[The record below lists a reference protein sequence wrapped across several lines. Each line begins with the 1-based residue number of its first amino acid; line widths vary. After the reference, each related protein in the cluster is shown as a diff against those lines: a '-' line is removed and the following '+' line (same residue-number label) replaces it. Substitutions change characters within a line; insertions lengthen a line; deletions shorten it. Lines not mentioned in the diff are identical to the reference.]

1 VLALCGAQP
10 VPTEGEGLSFF
21 LVDGESGE
29 HQPLAMS
36 GGWGEGTPPIGR
48 GRGGVIELRPI
59 ADAAVSGSD
68 RLLLASTDGWLHL
81 VSLAPLDEASASLP
95 ASGRGEM
102 RVALPAG
109 PTETIAAMDCDA
121 AHCVI
126 GGELGS
132 LALVDLSRPDMCAR
146 PPSFTPVLLPRAAVE
161 LFLLPWAAEHTR
173 ARAGR
178 PQAHSG
184 CRAPGELLRE
194 RCGDGRPGGGGGGG
208 AVQGRERV
216 QLRYAEAV
224 GRAPSGVLGAERRA
238 HAAAGGGRAFPHFM
252 RPF

>member
-1 VLALCGAQP
+1 MNKHQAVGLGFKASRARWISNSGSSAPVLALCGAQLP
-10 VPTEGEGLSFF
+10 VEGEGLSFF

-109 PTETIAAMDCDA
+109 PTETVAAMDCDA

-126 GGELGS
+126 GGERGS

-146 PPSFTPVLLPRAAVE
+146 PPSFTPPSSAPPCCRRVVLVALGCRTHTCARWPAAGTLQLPRA
-161 LFLLPWAAEHTR
+161 R
-173 ARAGR
+173 
-178 PQAHSG
+178 
-184 CRAPGELLRE
+184 
-194 RCGDGRPGGGGGGG
+194 G
-208 AVQGRERV
+208 AS
-216 QLRYAEAV
+216 A
-224 GRAPSGVLGAERRA
+224 
-238 HAAAGGGRAFPHFM
+238 
-252 RPF
+252 